1 MSLAMGMRQCLGLF
15 LPPVTHGLGLT
26 AADFTFAIA
35 VQNIAWGV
43 LQAPIGSLADK
54 YGIGPAVLGG
64 VLLYIAAMVVMA
76 MANGIAM
83 LALSG
88 GMLGIAVACT
98 GSSLAMTAAARAST
112 PGRRSFVLGLVSAF
126 SSVGTL
132 VIAPVLQLLLA
143 HWNWRIGVVLFLAL
157 TIVML
162 PFAFMTGRST
172 ESAASRPAC
181 DLR

>member
-1 MSLAMGMRQCLGLF
+1 M
-15 LPPVTHGLGLT
+15 
-26 AADFTFAIA
+26 
-35 VQNIAWGV
+35 
-43 LQAPIGSLADK
+43 QAPIGSLADK
-54 YGIGPAVLGG
+54 YDIGPAVLGG

-88 GMLGIAVACT
+88 SMLGIACT

-112 PGRRSFVLGLVSAF
+112 PERRSFVLGIVSAF

-157 TIVML
+157 TVVML
-162 PFAFMTGRST
+162 PFAFMTGYGVQDFP
-172 ESAASRPAC
+172 AAYQQLPRLSKPF
-181 DLR
+181 DLPDLQRALKALG